1 MVELL
6 TSDPAILLFSSV
18 GLVAT
23 AISIVRDARAQRE
36 AQRRPLAVD
45 NVRPLVTDEV
55 RVEAA

>member
-1 MVELL
+1 ML
-6 TSDPAILLFSSV
+6 TSDTAIFLFSSV

-36 AQRRPLAVD
+36 AQRRPVATD
-45 NVRPLVTDEV
+45 NLRPLITDEV